1 MPGVSSGKI
10 SIAVELVNNFKQIAD
25 DLANGLQG
33 SLKKTKL
40 DIAFN
45 DKEMAKQAEAEIE
58 LINKKL
64 SQANFQPID
73 WSGVI
78 PPLSQVLFNDN
89 SLSDA
94 VKLQIIQGFR
104 AGFELMPQYLRDDFQ
119 ESGLKNLKA
128 MPENIIAQNLLGS
141 VTVDETIESL
151 GLSKANASK
160 MKSHYKNLFSQPFV
174 DQIQDLVQL
183 LSFQEIKGEHS
194 SAIPYLYGDS
204 KKINERIGKIAETLQ
219 DPDKTLSPNYAE
231 QLIKQ
236 AYGLGERIKYLAE
249 QSRGTEKEEKVTG
262 YYTNAIQVLEGMT
275 DYLKKPVREG
285 GLGYTPEEFDKII
298 GNIVEVVRKG
308 SEAKDKA
315 YNSINPNK
323 FKPTDIRELLS
334 RLIKNMPEG
343 NTSAQVAQTLD
354 NDLELPD
361 INEAFQ
367 MMANSQKDKER
378 QDREREKDNTSKY
391 LQALLESTQE
401 QRSEEKI
408 KEQDRQRRQIAI
420 NKLFKELYQKRD
432 STGINAEFEE
442 EMDAS
447 VLEQVTEQYKDNT
460 KDLVSQKKEI
470 DEQIEQVVN
479 AKQVLEK
486 ENDALFKSITHSLMG
501 AKTPKPAKEQFRKK
515 QEAYDEATAAL
526 VSGQEKGLSEDELQ
540 KLQLGQ
546 QQAWVEY
553 YKAYKNASAR
563 EVKFSKTDTKRIGQD
578 FGKNSESQYQQYLLN
593 LKEQWLNNTKLL
605 EDLQKTLS
613 EYRAKQQLINQETAQ
628 TQAEPPIEEPIPEE
642 SSLDSSSESNE
653 KNGLDEKIARL
664 QSRIEEKQ
672 RLIDEA
678 KEKKDQLEEQ
688 QRELNGLLE
697 SLEGNEEVFDPNV
710 LLNSEND
717 AIADWANNIEKNGY
731 ELSIER
737 VQEYNEELEDG
748 ISRLE
753 SEIEKHRVMQ
763 RAFNASIKAL
773 QAEQGKDASS
783 QTGTGQQDGQPA
795 QQQANANDALNESAG
810 QATGAVN
817 GLTEAQRANAQTGQQ
832 AGETAQNAATAMREE
847 TEAANADADAQDRLA
862 TSRQNARDAQAPS
875 TPSNPTPAPTPETPP
890 THPETPVR
898 TGDVKGMKEEKD
910 NADEL
915 AFKFIS
921 AAEAKRQ
928 FVDANK
934 EVEAS
939 AEASAKSMEEESKA
953 ALKAKFGFVP
963 EELQNTID
971 TTKKIQESLTQVS
984 TAISQMDKGSDFSGI
999 VDQLTKIAEAM
1010 GLIVE
1015 SGQQVGK
1022 AMSTIQAEGGLKI
1035 DLQNSSDI
1043 KSLIVQFKTLNNEI
1057 IALVTS
1063 LGNMQSAIGAV
1074 DENSGLPNLLSQIQ
1088 NIASNLDTISN
1099 KDFGINFNVKSSD
1112 EGMSPFE
1119 KAATEGV
1126 QKRKVI
1132 KQLEQQY
1139 NILARSLNESL
1150 EIPSDFTQAEDFWAE
1165 MVSSF
1170 YNYAPDEKTFSQ
1182 IFSENFKNATKGK
1195 SLVGRIDAYQTLI
1208 DSLKQM
1214 LSVNGIDAESLI
1226 APYSSAVDEFTE
1238 KINNP
1243 PSSIGVNISEQIKEM
1258 LGGDNSAALNNISS
1272 QIGNIITEL
1281 GNMNSALSSLSNN
1294 SNLTGLKEA
1303 FEQIPQKIENAIQKI
1318 IELKQQIDTAQFSA
1332 GFDEQFKGL
1341 TEQLEAAKEQTKAT
1355 NEELVKTKKLLDE
1368 ETQAR
1373 KQLQSEVEK
1382 HKTQDANEQR
1392 KANAEE
1398 KKALEAEKKSL
1409 EQELAKE
1416 RQRNENRTKAVE
1428 AQNQAYLNKELER
1441 KKAIELEQMKA
1452 AERAEQARQKAIA
1465 DRAKAQQAAAKAAEK
1480 AQMNKEDTSLSAD
1493 YGRYTKDVKEMFDA
1507 TTVEQYNTALQ
1518 HTLDTEARIRSAREQ
1533 SVLAHGTSDQILQQA
1548 AGLSDTTL
1556 EGGFVEGFEK
1566 TKQAQLDALRAIETM
1581 RTTFVDKQQASMD
1594 VFSNQLQTINTQ
1606 ITPDVVSGWGD
1617 AQQAEYQKIVDGAN
1631 LASIAIESLN
1641 RILGEMRSGQFD
1653 FTDQTSME
1661 TFLTLKDAIPSLV
1674 QETQQSEKTFTTSIA
1689 TGVKEATTQL
1699 DNAQKKLESIK
1710 DNSKGFL
1717 VIDDN
1722 LSVTLTEIETH
1733 LEKIKSL
1740 KEVLNNSPLS
1750 ILNKDFSTNLSNYLN
1765 QLNGTENQAGIID
1778 EAQGYFN
1785 RSKSDFGKIPSYFS
1799 NYATAINNL
1808 FSELN
1813 KGTNV
1818 SFEQLQEKLKI
1829 VDYYAQRIK
1838 ETTGLDRNQI
1848 LSVDPLRDTNATQP
1862 MIDAQEAARGKISS
1876 AFEKNLTDIQNKIND
1891 TKNTL
1896 KSLFDGFDE
1905 VGLKNI
1911 GEIYTGSGTDFNNFV
1926 ASAEKASQALSKLEE
1941 FRGRAKS
1948 NPLFF
1953 QDEKNLEEYH
1963 TLLEQ
1968 LQKDIET
1975 VSKGA
1980 SNFKIVDPSD
1990 IQKAKADMA
1999 KFLRNPSLTGE
2010 ERGQLQDFYSQMQEG
2025 INKVTFDNIING
2037 FDNVKNKAIEAG
2049 HTGDT
2054 FFSMLT
2060 QRFKSLG
2067 AYLLSFVSFYRV
2079 IGVFKDGINIIR
2091 ELDDALTEMQ
2101 KVSDESLSSLREY
2114 QKGTF
2119 DTADKIGTT
2128 AAQLQQSTADWMRLG
2143 EDLQTAS
2150 QSAQTANVLFNVSE
2164 FDNINDAT
2172 TALVA
2177 MSAAY
2182 ADAEKGIEKMDIV
2195 DRLNL
2200 IGNNYAIATDELATA
2215 LQDGAATLQ
2224 TAGNDLDQ
2232 AIALTTAGNLITQD
2246 ASKTGK

>member
-78 PPLSQVLFNDN
+78 PPLSQVLFSDN

-141 VTVDETIESL
+141 VTVDETIGSL

-204 KKINERIGKIAETLQ
+204 KKINDRIGKIAETLQ

-236 AYGLGERIKYLAE
+236 AYGLAERIKYLAE

-262 YYTNAIQVLEGMT
+262 YYTDAIQVLEGMT

-285 GLGYTPEEFDKII
+285 GLGYTPEELDKII

-408 KEQDRQRRQIAI
+408 QKQDRQRRQAAI

-447 VLEQVTEQYKDNT
+447 ALEQVTEQYKDNT
-460 KDLVSQKKEI
+460 KDLVSQKKQI

-479 AKQVLEK
+479 AKQTLEK

-563 EVKFSKTDTKRIGQD
+563 EVKFSKKDTKRIGQD
-578 FGKNSESQYQQYLLN
+578 FGENSENQYQQYLLN

-613 EYRAKQQLINQETAQ
+613 EYRAKQQLINQETSK

-642 SSLDSSSESNE
+642 SSSDSGSESNE
-653 KNGLDEKIARL
+653 KTGLDEKIALL

-678 KEKKDQLEEQ
+678 KEKKEQLEEQ
-688 QRELNGLLE
+688 QRELSGLLE
-697 SLEGNEEVFDPNV
+697 SLEGNEEAFDPNV

-717 AIADWANNIEKNGY
+717 AIADWANNIKKNGY

-737 VQEYNEELEDG
+737 VQEYNEELENG
-748 ISRLE
+748 IGRLE
-753 SEIEKHRVMQ
+753 SEIEKHRTMQ
-763 RAFNASIKAL
+763 RVFNTGIKAL
-773 QAEQGKDASS
+773 QEEQGKDASS
-783 QTGTGQQDGQPA
+783 QTETGQQSDQPA
-795 QQQANANDALNESAG
+795 QQQANANDALGESAG

-817 GLTEAQRANAQTGQQ
+817 GLTEAQRENAQTGQQ
-832 AGETAQNAATAMREE
+832 AGETAQNAATAMQKE

-898 TGDVKGMKEEKD
+898 TGDVKGMNDEADAAE
-910 NADEL
+910 NAR
-915 AFKFIS
+915 FKFMS
-921 AAEAKRQ
+921 AADAKKA
-928 FVDANK
+928 FADANK
-934 EVEAS
+934 DANAS
-939 AEASAKSMEEESKA
+939 AEETAKSIDKESKA
-953 ALKAKFGFVP
+953 AENVKLGFDP
-963 EELQNTID
+963 EKLQGAID
-971 TTKKIQESLTQVS
+971 TTQKIHELLTQVS
-984 TAISQMDKGSDFSGI
+984 TAISQMDKNSDSTGI
-999 VDQLTKIAEAM
+999 VTQLTKVAEAM

-1015 SGQQVGK
+1015 SAQQVGN
-1022 AMSTIQAEGGLKI
+1022 AMSAIQAEGGLKI
-1035 DLQNSSDI
+1035 NLQNGLDI
-1043 KSLIVQFKTLNNEI
+1043 SPLVEQFEALNEKI
-1057 IALVTS
+1057 IALVAS
-1063 LGNMQSAIGAV
+1063 LGSMQSAIGAV
-1074 DENSGLPNLLSQIQ
+1074 DDNSGMPNLLSQVDSLVKSLNDLSKQ
-1088 NIASNLDTISN
+1088 Q
-1099 KDFGINFNVKSSD
+1099 FGITINTSGQSASQKSAS
-1112 EGMSPFE
+1112 EGAM
-1119 KAATEGV
+1119 
-1126 QKRKVI
+1126 KRETI
-1132 KQLEQQY
+1132 KQLESQFNSLSSYFQDY
-1139 NILARSLNESL
+1139 FGTKDESWIGNIRQ
-1150 EIPSDFTQAEDFWAE
+1150 FTQFDDSLDLKNNKGVKQASANDFVQRYVNFIDQLGNTDSLQQKISLYKDMIE
-1165 MVSSF
+1165 ELKVYVERSGGDL
-1170 YNYAPDEKTFSQ
+1170 NK
-1182 IFSENFKNATKGK
+1182 ILGENFKTPEQMQEKVDKFILA
-1195 SLVGRIDAYQTLI
+1195 QTP
-1208 DSLKQM
+1208 SEQLKQIFG
-1214 LSVNGIDAESLI
+1214 S
-1226 APYSSAVDEFTE
+1226 
-1238 KINNP
+1238 
-1243 PSSIGVNISEQIKEM
+1243 
-1258 LGGDNSAALNNISS
+1258 DNSAALDNVANKIQDVISALNNMES
-1272 QIGNIITEL
+1272 T
-1281 GNMNSALSSLSNN
+1281 LSSLSDG
-1294 SNLTGLKEA
+1294 SKLTGLKEA
-1303 FEQIPQKIENAIQKI
+1303 FEQIPQKIEDAIQKI

-1341 TEQLEAAKEQTKAT
+1341 TEQLKAAKEQTKAT
-1355 NEELVKTKKLLDE
+1355 NEELTKTKKLLDE
-1368 ETQAR
+1368 EAQAR

-1382 HKTQDANEQR
+1382 HKAQDANEQR

-1548 AGLSDTTL
+1548 GGLSDTTL

-1581 RTTFVDKQQASMD
+1581 RTAFVDKQQASMD
-1594 VFSNQLQTINTQ
+1594 DLSNQLQSINTQ

-1617 AQQAEYQKIVDGAN
+1617 AQQAEYQKITNGAN

-1765 QLNGTENQAGIID
+1765 QLNGTEDQGGIID

-1848 LSVDPLRDTNATQP
+1848 LSIDPLRDTNATQP

-1876 AFEKNLTDIQNKIND
+1876 AFEKNLTDIQNKINN

-1896 KSLFDGFDE
+1896 KSLFDDFDE

-1926 ASAEKASQALSKLEE
+1926 TSAEKASQALNKLEE
-1941 FRGRAKS
+1941 IRGKAKS
-1948 NPLFF
+1948 DPLFF
-1953 QDEKNLEEYH
+1953 QDKNNLEEYH
-1963 TLLEQ
+1963 ALLEQ

-1975 VSKGA
+1975 TSKGA
-1980 SNFKIVDPSD
+1980 SNFKIVDPND

-1999 KFLRNPSLTGE
+1999 KFLRNPGLTGE
-2010 ERGQLQDFYSQMQEG
+2010 ERGQLEDFYSQMQEG
-2025 INKVTFDNIING
+2025 INKVTLIILLM
-2037 FDNVKNKAIEAG
+2037 VLI
-2049 HTGDT
+2049 
-2054 FFSMLT
+2054 ML
-2060 QRFKSLG
+2060 
-2067 AYLLSFVSFYRV
+2067 
-2079 IGVFKDGINIIR
+2079 
-2091 ELDDALTEMQ
+2091 
-2101 KVSDESLSSLREY
+2101 
-2114 QKGTF
+2114 
-2119 DTADKIGTT
+2119 
-2128 AAQLQQSTADWMRLG
+2128 
-2143 EDLQTAS
+2143 
-2150 QSAQTANVLFNVSE
+2150 
-2164 FDNINDAT
+2164 
-2172 TALVA
+2172 
-2177 MSAAY
+2177 
-2182 ADAEKGIEKMDIV
+2182 
-2195 DRLNL
+2195 
-2200 IGNNYAIATDELATA
+2200 
-2215 LQDGAATLQ
+2215 
-2224 TAGNDLDQ
+2224 
-2232 AIALTTAGNLITQD
+2232 
-2246 ASKTGK
+2246 KTKL